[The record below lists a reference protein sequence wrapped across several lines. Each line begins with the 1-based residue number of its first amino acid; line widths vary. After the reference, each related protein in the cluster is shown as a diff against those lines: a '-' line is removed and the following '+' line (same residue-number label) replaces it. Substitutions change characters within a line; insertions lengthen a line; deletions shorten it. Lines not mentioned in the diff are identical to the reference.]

1 MAWVSPQPLLVLR
14 RNERLHRNNTRL
26 HPNPFPPAWQVK
38 SLDYGNPHA
47 YVAFL
52 THRRQLYRRRSML
65 LGALRKTL
73 SARLI
78 GVFEAAQEGA
88 RGL

>member
-1 MAWVSPQPLLVLR
+1 V
-14 RNERLHRNNTRL
+14 
-26 HPNPFPPAWQVK
+26 PP
-38 SLDYGNPHA
+38 Y
-47 YVAFL
+47 
-52 THRRQLYRRRSML
+52 
-65 LGALRKTL
+65 GALRKTL

>member
-1 MAWVSPQPLLVLR
+1 MSVSSVERPVSALRQRMLEDMAMHGLR
-14 RNERLHRNNTRL
+14 SDTQH
-26 HPNPFPPAWQVK
+26 
-38 SLDYGNPHA
+38 DYIRFVRGFA
-47 YVAFL
+47 AF
-52 THRRQLYRRRSML
+52 

>member
-1 MAWVSPQPLLVLR
+1 MR
-14 RNERLHRNNTRL
+14 R
-26 HPNPFPPAWQVK
+26 P
-38 SLDYGNPHA
+38 G
-47 YVAFL
+47 AFEDVEWKFA
-52 THRRQLYRRRSML
+52 
-65 LGALRKTL
+65 GALRKTL